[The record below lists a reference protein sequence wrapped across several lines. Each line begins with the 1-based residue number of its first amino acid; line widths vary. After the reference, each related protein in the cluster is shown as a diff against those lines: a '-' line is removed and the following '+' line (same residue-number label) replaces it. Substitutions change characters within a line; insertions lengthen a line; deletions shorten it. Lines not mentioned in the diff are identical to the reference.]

1 MLITYLTSHSE
12 IRKIVTVEVMD
23 SELNRRRSLTYEESV
38 NVFKNGFLDS
48 LYMAMCDHI
57 KKIGTHI
64 DGCFY
69 VLGNEIVIDSFSQGI
84 VKNEIALTAGEEWT
98 KGVIH
103 KTTIND
109 LHINNTIIL
118 LNSDEL
124 HMLSKDGVSDI
135 ELYRHVLNSV
145 ILFTSTNDVC
155 LELKLNYC
163 KEFSFD
169 VNYFFSYKEAR
180 KELKKRCLL
189 ELEARHKRALET
201 ESKILSRAFEKT
213 NIQI

>member
-64 DGCFY
+64 DGCLY
-69 VLGNEIVIDSFSQGI
+69 VLGNEIAIDSFSQGVI
-84 VKNEIALTAGEEWT
+84 KNEIKLSVGEEWT
-98 KGVIH
+98 EGVMH
-103 KTTIND
+103 KTLIKE
-109 LHINNTIIL
+109 LHINSIVIL

-124 HMLSKDGVSDI
+124 HMLSKDGVSNI

-213 NIQI
+213 NL

>member
-64 DGCFY
+64 DGCLY
-69 VLGNEIVIDSFSQGI
+69 VLGNEIAIDSFSQGVI
-84 VKNEIALTAGEEWT
+84 KNEIKLSVGEEWT
-98 KGVIH
+98 EGVMH
-103 KTTIND
+103 KTLIKE
-109 LHINNTIIL
+109 LHINSIVIL

-124 HMLSKDGVSDI
+124 YMLSKDGVSNI

-213 NIQI
+213 NL

>member
-12 IRKIVTVEVMD
+12 IRKMVTVEVMD
-23 SELNRRRSLTYEESV
+23 SELNQRRSLTFEESV

-48 LYMAMCDHI
+48 LYMAMCEHI

-64 DGCFY
+64 DGCLY
-69 VLGNEIVIDSFSQGI
+69 VLGNEIAIDSFSQGVI
-84 VKNEIALTAGEEWT
+84 KNEIKLSVGEEWT
-98 KGVIH
+98 EGVIH
-103 KTTIND
+103 KTLIKE
-109 LHINNTIIL
+109 LHINSIVIL

-124 HMLSKDGVSDI
+124 FMLSKDGVSNI

-145 ILFTSTNDVC
+145 ILFTGTNDVC

-169 VNYFFSYKEAR
+169 VNYFFSHEEAK

-189 ELEARHKRALET
+189 ELEARHKRWLET
-201 ESKILSRAFEKT
+201 ESKLLSGAFEKT
-213 NIQI
+213 NL

>member
-48 LYMAMCDHI
+48 LYMAMCEHI

-103 KTTIND
+103 KTTINE
-109 LHINNTIIL
+109 LHIDSIVIL

-124 HMLSKDGVSDI
+124 YMLSKDGVSNI

-163 KEFSFD
+163 KDFSLD
-169 VNYFFSYKEAR
+169 ANYFFNYKEAK

-189 ELEARHKRALET
+189 TLEDKHKRALEK
-201 ESKILSRAFEKT
+201 ESSIIAKAFEKT
-213 NIQI
+213 NI

>member
-12 IRKIVTVEVMD
+12 IRKMVTVEVMD
-23 SELNRRRSLTYEESV
+23 SELNQRRSLTYEESV

-48 LYMAMCDHI
+48 LYMATCDHI

-64 DGCFY
+64 DGCLY
-69 VLGNEIVIDSFSQGI
+69 VLGNEIAIDSFSQGVI
-84 VKNEIALTAGEEWT
+84 KNEIKLSVGEEWT
-98 KGVIH
+98 EGVIH
-103 KTTIND
+103 KTLIKE
-109 LHINNTIIL
+109 LHINSIVIL

-124 HMLSKDGVSDI
+124 HMLSKDGVSNI

-145 ILFTSTNDVC
+145 ILFTGTNDVC

-169 VNYFFSYKEAR
+169 VNYFFSHKEAK

-189 ELEARHKRALET
+189 ELEARHKRWLET
-201 ESKILSRAFEKT
+201 ESKLLSRAFEKT
-213 NIQI
+213 NL

>member
-64 DGCFY
+64 DGCLY
-69 VLGNEIVIDSFSQGI
+69 VLGNEIVIDSFSQGVI
-84 VKNEIALTAGEEWT
+84 KNEIKLSVGEEWT
-98 KGVIH
+98 EGVMH
-103 KTTIND
+103 KTLIKE
-109 LHINNTIIL
+109 LHINNIIIL

-124 HMLSKDGVSDI
+124 YMLSKDGVSNI

>member
-12 IRKIVTVEVMD
+12 IRKMVTVEVMD
-23 SELNRRRSLTYEESV
+23 SELNQRRSLTYEESV

-48 LYMAMCDHI
+48 LYMAMCEHI

-64 DGCFY
+64 DGCLY
-69 VLGNEIVIDSFSQGI
+69 VLDNEVTIDSFSQGI
-84 VKNEIALTAGEEWT
+84 VKNEIMLSAGEEQT
-98 KGVIH
+98 DGVIH
-103 KTTIND
+103 KTLINE
-109 LHINNTIIL
+109 LHINSIVIL

-124 HMLSKDGVSDI
+124 HMLSKDGVSNI

-145 ILFTSTNDVC
+145 ILFTGTNSVC

-169 VNYFFSYKEAR
+169 VNYFFSYKEAK

-189 ELEARHKRALET
+189 ELEARYRRWLEK
-201 ESKILSRAFEKT
+201 ESEILSRAFEKT
-213 NIQI
+213 NL

>member
-12 IRKIVTVEVMD
+12 IRKMVTVEVMD
-23 SELNRRRSLTYEESV
+23 SELKQRRSLTYEESA

-48 LYMAMCDHI
+48 LYMAMCEHI

-64 DGCFY
+64 DDHFY
-69 VLGNEIVIDSFSQGI
+69 VLNNEIVIDYFAQGI
-84 VKNEIALTAGEEWT
+84 VKNEIKLSVNEDWT

-103 KTTIND
+103 KTIVNN
-109 LHINNTIIL
+109 LHINNIVIL

-124 HMLSKDGVSDI
+124 HMLSKDGMSNI

-145 ILFTSTNDVC
+145 ILFTGTNDVC

>member
-12 IRKIVTVEVMD
+12 IRKMVTVEVMD
-23 SELNRRRSLTYEESV
+23 SELNQRRSLTYEESV

-48 LYMAMCDHI
+48 LYMAMCEHI

-64 DGCFY
+64 DGCLY
-69 VLGNEIVIDSFSQGI
+69 VLDNEVTIDSFSQGI
-84 VKNEIALTAGEEWT
+84 VKNEIMLSAGEEQT
-98 KGVIH
+98 EGVIH
-103 KTTIND
+103 KTLINE
-109 LHINNTIIL
+109 LHINSIVIL

-124 HMLSKDGVSDI
+124 HMLSKDGVSNI

-145 ILFTSTNDVC
+145 ILFTGTNSVC

-169 VNYFFSYKEAR
+169 VNYFFSYKEAK

-189 ELEARHKRALET
+189 ELEARYRRWLEK
-201 ESKILSRAFEKT
+201 ESEILSRAFEKT
-213 NIQI
+213 NL

>member
-12 IRKIVTVEVMD
+12 IRKMVTVEVMD
-23 SELNRRRSLTYEESV
+23 SELNQRRSLTFEESV

-48 LYMAMCDHI
+48 LYMAMCEHI

-64 DGCFY
+64 DDRLY
-69 VLGNEIVIDSFSQGI
+69 VLDNEIAIDSFAQGI
-84 VKNEIALTAGEEWT
+84 VKNEILLSAGEEQT
-98 KGVIH
+98 EEVIH
-103 KTTIND
+103 KTLIKE
-109 LHINNTIIL
+109 LHINSIVIL

-124 HMLSKDGVSDI
+124 HMLSKDGVSNI
-135 ELYRHVLNSV
+135 ELCRHVLNSV
-145 ILFTSTNDVC
+145 ILFTGTNNVC

-169 VNYFFSYKEAR
+169 VNYFFSYKEAK

-189 ELEARHKRALET
+189 ELEARYKRVLET
-201 ESKILSRAFEKT
+201 ESKLLSRAFEKT
-213 NIQI
+213 NL